1 MAQNQYKCE
10 ACGAT
15 FNSEAELERHNRT
28 AHSQYKCE
36 ACGATFNSESELEA
50 HNRTAHP
57 ERQGTA
63 RS

>member
-36 ACGATFNSESELEA
+36 ACGATFSSESELEA
-50 HNRTAHP
+50 HNRSMHP
-57 ERQGTA
+57 EKTSTR
-63 RS
+63 